1 MIGLLLLL
9 LLLLAIGS
17 LVYLQNNRLLVARSF
32 GLLIILGV
40 MLFVYFSGMTPLHPF
55 QMGLVLFLAALG
67 FASDYYSASLRTWYF
82 RVSDT
87 SLWGIVIGSFIGLMM
102 WSFTSTLSGF
112 LIGSLLGALI
122 GEIKARGFR
131 SFRQVLKA
139 TLGACAGLFGMSLKL
154 ILGLEMLYWLLPA
167 IPR

>member
-1 MIGLLLLL
+1 VIGLLLLI

-17 LVYLQNNRLLVARSF
+17 LVYLQNNRLLVARCF

-40 MLFVYFSGMTPLHPF
+40 MLFVYLSGMAPLRPIH
-55 QMGLVLFLAALG
+55 MGLLFLLAAVG
-67 FASDYYSASLRTWYF
+67 IASDYYSASLRTWYF

-102 WSFTSTLSGF
+102 WSFINTLSGF

-131 SFRQVLKA
+131 SLRQVLKA

-154 ILGLEMLYWLLPA
+154 ILGLEMVYWLLPDIA
-167 IPR
+167 R